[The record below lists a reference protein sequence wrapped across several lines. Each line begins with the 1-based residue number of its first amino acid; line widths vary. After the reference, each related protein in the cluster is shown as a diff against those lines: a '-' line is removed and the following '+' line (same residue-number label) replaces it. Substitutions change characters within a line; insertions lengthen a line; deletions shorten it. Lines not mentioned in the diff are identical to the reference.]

1 MLLYTRRMRET
12 AAAEAPWR
20 ITAAGDTWMGHREH
34 NEDTILL
41 RPDLGLYVLADGA
54 GGENAGNV
62 ASALATTSVAH
73 HFEETQEAAANAPDF
88 DALGLSTG
96 ARRVSAAIQRANRD
110 IVEIAR
116 TSKRHHGMG
125 TTVVV
130 ASVDARRGLFHLGHV
145 GDSRCYRIRDG
156 RLELLTKDHTLINDV
171 LELEPNIDDAR
182 AARLPRNVITRAL
195 GMARTVRAAVR
206 SFQLAPKDK
215 YLICSDGLTDEV
227 SERAILDAIEVG
239 GTPDDIV
246 RVLMGLAHEAEAE
259 DNVAV
264 LVIGCD
270 LAKGVSSLPKPAP
283 THGAP
288 GIRERD
294 ETRQFNVS
302 DVRAAPPPPPK
313 APREQRATRDSDY
326 PEILIVGHGT
336 DDSSPEIRI
345 VPSGPTDPGML
356 DAVQSFIER
365 TRTYPPAEDPEGTW
379 NDDDD

>member
-1 MLLYTRRMRET
+1 MRET
-12 AAAEAPWR
+12 ATTDEPWR
-20 ITAAGDTWMGHREH
+20 ITVASDSWIGHREH
-34 NEDTILL
+34 NEDTLLL

-73 HFEETQEAAANAPDF
+73 HFEETLEAAANGPDF

-130 ASVDARRGLFHLGHV
+130 ASIDNHRGLLHLGHV

-156 RLELLTKDHTLINDV
+156 RIELLTQDHTLINDV
-171 LELEPNIDDAR
+171 LELEPNIDDER
-182 AARLPRNVITRAL
+182 ASRLPRNVITRAL
-195 GMARTVRAAVR
+195 GMAKNIRASVR
-206 SFQLAPKDK
+206 SFQLAPKDR
-215 YLICSDGLTDEV
+215 YLMCSDGLTDEV

-239 GTPDDIV
+239 GTPEDIV
-246 RVLMGLAHEAEAE
+246 RVLMGLAREAEAE

-264 LVIGCD
+264 VVIGCE
-270 LAKGVSSLPKPAP
+270 LAPGISSLPKPAP
-283 THGAP
+283 TQGSP

-294 ETRQFNVS
+294 ETRQFNVA

-313 APREQRATRDSDY
+313 VPRTERATRDSDY
-326 PEILIVGHGT
+326 PEILIVGHGN
-336 DDSSPEIRI
+336 DDSSPEIHI

-365 TRTYPPAEDPEGTW
+365 TRTYPPSSDPEGSW
-379 NDDDD
+379 EDGED